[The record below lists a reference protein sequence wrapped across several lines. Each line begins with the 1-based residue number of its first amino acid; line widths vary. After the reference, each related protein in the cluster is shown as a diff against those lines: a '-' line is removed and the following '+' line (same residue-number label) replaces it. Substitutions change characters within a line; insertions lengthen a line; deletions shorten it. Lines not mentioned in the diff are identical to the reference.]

1 MRRKSKKEISRDIGL
16 EISYLFGNYFLK
28 LEHLHYGYWTEGLA
42 VDIANLHIAQNA
54 YVNFIT
60 SHIPE
65 GVKTILDV
73 GCGAGQIDKVLI
85 EKGYEVDCLSPSSFF
100 NSKVKKL
107 LNGES
112 HLFETSYEEFQT
124 ESKYDLVMFCES
136 FEYLD
141 MEKALSKTSRLLN
154 ENGYMLI
161 CDLFKKELLT
171 KGVIGGGQKLNKFQ
185 ELIENA
191 PFSLIEQKDITERV
205 APTMDLMNDV
215 LQKVIKPALIA
226 GVEISESR
234 YRTATRLV
242 RWIYRKKIE
251 KLNNKY
257 FSENRSGEKF
267 KERKIYQLLLYQKID

>member
-16 EISYLFGNYFLK
+16 EISYLLGNYFLK